1 MLNDALDG
9 MVASVQGYNA
19 GAQSSFKTSVV
30 ERVFQ
35 ALNEFQEKTVKYGI
49 LSGTALQKV
58 FAKVHSIVSEGGA
71 DAKTLPMLL
80 RKSTSLR
87 NDVINKLTQVKSD
100 LIQAAGSRLSASA
113 RQIDLTDD

>member
-1 MLNDALDG
+1 MLVNVSQ
-9 MVASVQGYNA
+9 MV
-19 GAQSSFKTSVV
+19 
-30 ERVFQ
+30 
-35 ALNEFQEKTVKYGI
+35 VKI
-49 LSGTALQKV
+49 SKIMIILQKV